1 MTSPTDAIMRVHSLR
16 KAVAMARECAM
27 REALSGAVLPGL
39 AHDTVTALAMQ
50 LQEAERDAVALIGD
64 GYATTCGGFIAATV
78 DDRRRVPRPKF
89 TYRRA
94 GYLFRR
100 CQTCNLL
107 HLASLSAC
115 DRRGEFLHEVW
126 SRLAV
131 DVVVIVE

>member
-89 TYRRA
+89 TYRPAAAKPATCYIWPRCPRVTGA
-94 GYLFRR
+94 GNSCMKFGAGLPL
-100 CQTCNLL
+100 T
-107 HLASLSAC
+107 
-115 DRRGEFLHEVW
+115 W
-126 SRLAV
+126 W
-131 DVVVIVE
+131 